1 MSSPAAARFPAWK
14 HALVWALVALGAFYA
29 LPSAYS
35 KSPVVQ
41 ARASAA
47 GQDADRKTLRE
58 IQNALRAANLQ
69 TRSLKLENGVV
80 EAKFDD
86 AEAQIAARAVIA
98 KKLGDEFVVALN
110 SASDAPNWM
119 SALGAEPLA
128 LGLDLRGGVYFLL
141 RVDAVFAVNRRLNG
155 VAGSDDFRELLRTF
169 AANAAAQGE
178 AIVINLQ
185 ARDDYDALADAIA
198 DAFPQ
203 LEEKE
208 KSGEAANDDL
218 ILHMGL
224 TDEERAELVNLTM
237 EQNLQT
243 LRNRVDELGVAEPVI
258 TRQGAERIAVQLP
271 GVQDT
276 ARAKSVLGR
285 TAALELRG
293 VDETKTS
300 SRSLIRRAQ
309 RGRPPLGTE
318 LFKTRE
324 GESLLVGKNPV
335 VTGDNITDAR
345 PGFDQQNRPAVF
357 LSLDSIGAEKIKRH
371 TRPRIG
377 ERLAILMIDR
387 DTTEIISAP
396 VVQQE
401 LYANFII
408 HGRMNT
414 REANELALLLRAGA
428 LAAPLEIIEERSVGP
443 SLGADNIRSG
453 ISSVI
458 GGFVGVALFIAA
470 YYALFGLISVTALL
484 ANLFLLTALLGAVGA
499 TLTLPGLA
507 GFALTLGMAIDANV
521 LINERVREE
530 AAQNKTP
537 LAAISAGYDRALTTI
552 LDSNL
557 TTLIAGLAL
566 FAFGSGP
573 VRGFAVVLCFG
584 LLTSMFSAVQGSRAL
599 VNLTC
604 ERRERPRPLSLGFY
618 HLRFKKVLPLMKFR
632 KLTAAL
638 SAVLLLIC
646 IGSLTFRGLNFG
658 VDFTGGTVVETAF
671 SRQADIDRIR
681 AAAESVGLEN
691 APIQQSGDG
700 LVIIKA
706 PPHAAGADLSERV
719 LSALREIDPDA
730 ELRRVEFVGPQVGA
744 ELFLAG
750 ALALL
755 CVCLGIAAYL
765 SLRFKWRMAIG
776 AIVANLHDVVF
787 ILGLF
792 SIFQWEF
799 SLPVLAATLAIL
811 GYSVNESVVIFDR
824 VREIFRVRRKGDSPE
839 GVINEAVTQTWSR
852 TVITHGSTQMAVLAM
867 LFFGGDAL
875 FLFAL
880 ALTIGILSSIYSS
893 ILVAGPVALR
903 LGMTRED
910 FIARE
915 VKGKADHP
923 AGAVV

>member
-1 MSSPAAARFPAWK
+1 MSTGAASRYPAWK

-41 ARASAA
+41 ARASSA
-47 GQDADRKTLRE
+47 GQDATRKTLGDVRA
-58 IQNALRAANLQ
+58 ALRAANLEAV
-69 TRSLKLENGVV
+69 SVKLENGIV
-80 EAKFDD
+80 EAKFADGD
-86 AEAQIAARAVIA
+86 SQLAARAAMA
-98 KKLGDEFVVALN
+98 KALGREFVVALN
-110 SASDAPNWM
+110 TSSDAPGWM
-119 SALGAEPLA
+119 SALGADPLA

-141 RVDAVFAVNRRLNG
+141 RVDIAFAVNRRLNG
-155 VAGSDDFRELLRTF
+155 LAGGDDFRAVLRRF
-169 AANAAAQGE
+169 AATATTEGE
-178 AIVINLQ
+178 DIVVALQ
-185 ARDDYDALADAIA
+185 SADDYDAMAEAIV

-203 LEEKE
+203 LEEGDSDSE
-208 KSGEAANDDL
+208 TTLRMQLTGGE
-218 ILHMGL
+218 
-224 TDEERAELVNLTM
+224 RSELADLTM

-258 TRQGAERIAVQLP
+258 TRQGSERIAVQLP

-293 VDETKTS
+293 VDESKTS
-300 SRSLIRRAQ
+300 SRSLIRRAE
-309 RGRPPLGTE
+309 RGRPPSGTE
-318 LFKTRE
+318 LYETRD
-324 GESLLVGKNPV
+324 GEKLLVGKRAV
-335 VTGDNITDAR
+335 ISGDNITDAR
-345 PGFDQQNRPAVF
+345 PGFDQQNRPAVH
-357 LSLDSIGAEKIKRH
+357 LSLDIPGAEKIKRH

-377 ERLAILMIDR
+377 ERLAILLIDR
-387 DTTEIISAP
+387 DSAEIISAP
-396 VVQQE
+396 VVQEE

-408 HGRMNT
+408 HGRMNN

-428 LAAPLEIIEERSVGP
+428 LAAPLEIIEERAVGP
-443 SLGADNIRSG
+443 SLGADNIKSG
-453 ISSVI
+453 INSVI
-458 GGFVGVALFIAA
+458 GGFIGVALFIAA
-470 YYALFGLISVTALL
+470 YYAMFGLISVTALL
-484 ANLFLLTALLGAVGA
+484 ANLFLLTALLGLVGA

-530 AAQNKTP
+530 IAQDKTP
-537 LAAISAGYDRALTTI
+537 LAAISAGYNRALTTI

-604 ERRERPRPLSLGFY
+604 ERRARLPNLSLGLWQ
-618 HLRFKKVLPLMKFR
+618 LRFKKVLPLMEWR
-632 KLTAAL
+632 KVTAAL
-638 SAVLLLIC
+638 SAVLVTIC
-646 IGSLTFRGLNFG
+646 IGSLSIRGLNLG
-658 VDFTGGTVVETAF
+658 VDFTGGTVVEASM
-671 SRQADIDRIR
+671 SRQTDIGAIR
-681 AAAESVGLEN
+681 AAAESAGLEN

-706 PPHAAGADLSERV
+706 PPHTAGADLSERV
-719 LSALREIDPDA
+719 LSALREVDPGA
-730 ELRRVEFVGPQVGA
+730 ELRRVEFVGPQVGS

-750 ALALL
+750 ALALI

-765 SLRFKWRMAIG
+765 SVRFKWRMAVG
-776 AIVANLHDVVF
+776 AILANLHDVLF

-799 SLPVLAATLAIL
+799 SLPVLAAILAIL

-824 VREIFRVRRKGDSPE
+824 VREIFRVRRRGDSPE
-839 GVINEAVTQTWSR
+839 RVVNEAVTQTWSR

-880 ALTIGILSSIYSS
+880 ALTIGIFSSIYSS
-893 ILVAGPVALR
+893 VLVAPAAALR
-903 LGMTRED
+903 LGMTRDD
-910 FIARE
+910 FILRDD
-915 VKGKADHP
+915 KGKADNP

>member
-41 ARASAA
+41 ARAAAA
-47 GQDADRKTLRE
+47 GQDADRKTLRKV
-58 IQNALRAANLQ
+58 QSALRAANLE
-69 TRSLKLENGVV
+69 TRSLKLESGVV

-86 AEAQIAARAVIA
+86 ADSQIAAQAAISKA
-98 KKLGDEFVVALN
+98 LGREFVVALN
-110 SASDAPNWM
+110 TASDAPEWM
-119 SALGAEPLA
+119 NAFGAEPLA

-141 RVDAVFAVNRRLNG
+141 RVDAEFAVNRRLNG
-155 VAGSDDFRELLRTF
+155 MAGGDDFRQLLREF
-169 AANAAAQGE
+169 AATAAAQGE
-178 AIVINLQ
+178 FISVKLQ
-185 ARDDYDALADAIA
+185 SEADYDAASDAIA
-198 DAFPQ
+198 AQFPQ

-208 KSGEAANDDL
+208 RIRDSDGAAVL
-218 ILHMGL
+218 QMGL
-224 TDEERAELVNLTM
+224 TSEERSALVDLTM

-293 VDETKTS
+293 VDETKS
-300 SRSLIRRAQ
+300 ASRSLIRRAE
-309 RGRPPLGTE
+309 RGRPPVGTE
-318 LFKTRE
+318 LYKTRE
-324 GESLLVGKNPV
+324 GEKLLVGRNAV
-335 VTGDNITDAR
+335 VSGENITDAR
-345 PGFDQQNRPAVF
+345 PGFDQQNRPAVH
-357 LSLDSIGAEKIKRH
+357 LSLDSQGAEKIKRH

-377 ERLAILMIDR
+377 ERLAILLIDR
-387 DTTEIISAP
+387 DTAEIISAP
-396 VVQQE
+396 VVQEE

-414 REANELALLLRAGA
+414 REANELSLLLRAGA

-458 GGFVGVALFIAA
+458 GGFIGVALFIAA

-530 AAQNKTP
+530 VAQNKTP
-537 LAAISAGYDRALTTI
+537 LASIAAGYDRALTTI

-599 VNLTC
+599 VNLAC
-604 ERRERPRPLSLGFY
+604 ERRRNIRPLSLGLW
-618 HLRFKKVLPLMKFR
+618 HLRFKRVLPLMKFR
-632 KLTAAL
+632 KRTAAL
-638 SAVLLLIC
+638 SAVLLLVC
-646 IGSLTFRGLNFG
+646 FASLATRGLNFG

-671 SRQADIDRIR
+671 SRQADIGRIR

-706 PPHAAGADLSERV
+706 PPHAEGADLSERV
-719 LSALREIDPDA
+719 LAALREIDPDA

-765 SLRFKWRMAIG
+765 SIRFKWRMAIG
-776 AIVANLHDVVF
+776 AIVANLHDVIF

-824 VREIFRVRRKGDSPE
+824 VREIFRVRRRGDSPE

-867 LFFGGDAL
+867 LFFGGEAL

-910 FIARE
+910 FIAQEIR
-915 VKGKADHP
+915 GKADNP

>member
-1 MSSPAAARFPAWK
+1 MSNSAAARFPLWK
-14 HALVWALVALGAFYA
+14 HAVVWTLVALGAFYA

-41 ARASAA
+41 ARAASA

-58 IQNALRAANLQ
+58 VQTALRAANLQ
-69 TRSLKLENGVV
+69 TRALKLENGVV

-86 AEAQIAARAVIA
+86 ADSQIAAQSAIA
-98 KKLGDEFVVALN
+98 KALGDQFVVALN
-110 SASDAPNWM
+110 TSSDAPEWM
-119 SALGAEPLA
+119 SAFGADPLA

-141 RVDAVFAVNRRLNG
+141 RVDAEFAVNRRLTG
-155 VAGSDDFRELLRTF
+155 VSGGEQFRLLLRDFGAT
-169 AANAAAQGE
+169 AAAEGE
-178 AIVINLQ
+178 RIIINMQ
-185 ARDDYDALADAIA
+185 TANDYDALAEAVVE
-198 DAFPQ
+198 AFPE
-203 LEEKE
+203 LEEKDKE
-208 KSGEAANDDL
+208 GAAEADDL

-224 TDEERAELVNLTM
+224 TSEERVALVDLTM

-258 TRQGAERIAVQLP
+258 TRQGSERIAVQLP

-300 SRSLIRRAQ
+300 SRSLIRRAEK
-309 RGRPPLGTE
+309 GRPPLGTE
-318 LFKTRE
+318 LYKTRE
-324 GESLLVGKNPV
+324 GEPILVGRTAV
-335 VTGDNITDAR
+335 ISGENITDAR
-345 PGFDQQNRPAVF
+345 PGFDQQNRPAVH
-357 LSLDSIGAEKIKRH
+357 LSLDSVGAEKIKRH

-377 ERLAILMIDR
+377 ERLAILLIDR
-387 DTTEIISAP
+387 DQAEIISAP

-414 REANELALLLRAGA
+414 REANELSLLLRAGA

-458 GGFVGVALFIAA
+458 GGFIGVAVFIAA
-470 YYALFGLISVTALL
+470 YYAMFGLISVTALL

-530 AAQNKTP
+530 VAQDKPP
-537 LAAISAGYDRALTTI
+537 LSAISAGYDRALTTI

-599 VNLTC
+599 VNLAC
-604 ERRERPRPLSLGFY
+604 ERRERLRSLSLGWW
-618 HLRFKKVLPLMKFR
+618 HLRFKRVLPLMKWR
-632 KLTAAL
+632 KFTAAL
-638 SAVLLLIC
+638 SAVLLTIC
-646 IGSLTFRGLNFG
+646 IGSLATRGLNFG

-671 SRQADIDRIR
+671 SQQADIERIR
-681 AAAESVGLEN
+681 AAAESAGLEN

-706 PPHAAGADLSERV
+706 PPHTAGADLSERV
-719 LSALREIDPDA
+719 LDALRKIDPDA

-765 SLRFKWRMAIG
+765 SFRFKWRMAIG
-776 AIVANLHDVVF
+776 AIVANLHDVIF

-867 LFFGGDAL
+867 LFFGGEAL

-910 FIARE
+910 FIIRE
-915 VKGKADHP
+915 VKGKSDNP

>member
-14 HALVWALVALGAFYA
+14 HAIVWSLVAIGAFYA

-41 ARASAA
+41 ARAAAA
-47 GQDADRKTLRE
+47 GQDADRKTLRK
-58 IQNALRAANLQ
+58 IQSALRAANLE
-69 TRSLKLENGVV
+69 TRSLKLESGVV
-80 EAKFDD
+80 EAKFND
-86 AEAQIAARAVIA
+86 ADSQIAAQAA
-98 KKLGDEFVVALN
+98 MSKALGREFVVALN
-110 SASDAPNWM
+110 TASDAPEWM
-119 SALGAEPLA
+119 AALGADPLA

-141 RVDAVFAVNRRLNG
+141 RVDAEFAVNRRLGG
-155 VAGSDDFRELLRTF
+155 VSGGENFRQLLREFGAT
-169 AANAAAQGE
+169 AATGGE
-178 AIVINLQ
+178 VISIKLQ
-185 ARDDYDALADAIA
+185 SEGDYDSVAEAVVAD
-198 DAFPQ
+198 FPE

-208 KSGEAANDDL
+208 RIRDGENGPVL
-218 ILHMGL
+218 QMGL
-224 TDEERAELVNLTM
+224 TSGERTALVDLTM

-285 TAALELRG
+285 TAALELRA
-293 VDETKTS
+293 VDETKS
-300 SRSLIRRAQ
+300 ASRSLIRRAE
-309 RGRPPLGTE
+309 RGRPPVGTE
-318 LFKTRE
+318 LYKTRE
-324 GESLLVGKNPV
+324 GEKLLVGRVPV
-335 VTGDNITDAR
+335 ISGESITDAR
-345 PGFDQQNRPAVF
+345 PGFDQQNRPAVH
-357 LSLDSIGAEKIKRH
+357 LSLDAQGAEKIKRH

-377 ERLAILMIDR
+377 ERLAILLIDR
-387 DTTEIISAP
+387 DAAEIISAP
-396 VVQQE
+396 VVQEE
-401 LYANFII
+401 LFANFII

-414 REANELALLLRAGA
+414 HEANELSLLLRAGA

-484 ANLFLLTALLGAVGA
+484 ANLFMLTALLGAVGA

-530 AAQNKTP
+530 MAQNKTP
-537 LAAISAGYDRALTTI
+537 LASISAGYERALTTI

-599 VNLTC
+599 VNLAC
-604 ERRERPRPLSLGFY
+604 ERRRTIRPLSLGRW
-618 HLRFKKVLPLMKFR
+618 HLRFKKVLPLMKWR
-632 KLTAAL
+632 KVTAGL
-638 SAVLLLIC
+638 SAVLVLVC
-646 IGSLTFRGLNFG
+646 VVSLGTRGLNFG

-671 SRQADIDRIR
+671 SQQADIERIR

-706 PPHAAGADLSERV
+706 PPHAAGAELSERV
-719 LSALREIDPDA
+719 LTALREIDPKA

-765 SLRFKWRMAIG
+765 SVRFKWRMAIG
-776 AIVANLHDVVF
+776 AIVANLHDVIF

-799 SLPVLAATLAIL
+799 SLPVLAAILAIL

-824 VREIFRVRRKGDSPE
+824 VREIFRVRRRGDAPE
-839 GVINEAVTQTWSR
+839 AVINEAVTQTWSR

-880 ALTIGILSSIYSS
+880 ALTIGIFSSIYSS

-903 LGMTRED
+903 LGMTRDD
-910 FIARE
+910 FIVQE
-915 VKGKADHP
+915 VRGKADNP